1 MLLLLNVQRNDP
13 ELIPLQQ
20 PLCAPVPTNIP
31 AACKRTNQRGGKYRI
46 GCCNKKHA
54 HIGRHAVGEPCTTRI
69 SSPVSSVACATF
81 SSAYL
86 SRITHTFSALCIHTI
101 HFGRVTGTARKLAE
115 HRAKL
120 CLLGLK
126 ELQKSWDL
134 ENWVLDLFF
143 RCLDDRTARNL
154 RLVDNGRGASGL
166 SNPLAKRDPGAAQTP
181 SLDPTGTGMSITR
194 PPSPSDAILPMAPT
208 GPSLNQSEDPS
219 VNMDWYELFN
229 VEGED
234 FSGLAGSL
242 TNPDSL
248 NPQNLEFLY
257 RFL

>member
-1 MLLLLNVQRNDP
+1 M
-13 ELIPLQQ
+13 
-20 PLCAPVPTNIP
+20 A
-31 AACKRTNQRGGKYRI
+31 
-46 GCCNKKHA
+46 
-54 HIGRHAVGEPCTTRI
+54 
-69 SSPVSSVACATF
+69 S
-81 SSAYL
+81 
-86 SRITHTFSALCIHTI
+86 
-101 HFGRVTGTARKLAE
+101 TARKLAE

-154 RLVDNGRGASGL
+154 RLAEVGIPSSGPSGQL
-166 SNPLAKRDPGAAQTP
+166 SKGPQTP
-181 SLDPTGTGMSITR
+181 DSPAREAPSYNTSGPFSPHGNENVLSMAQADPQLD
-194 PPSPSDAILPMAPT
+194 
-208 GPSLNQSEDPS
+208 DPS
-219 VNMDWYELFN
+219 INMDWYELFN

-242 TNPDSL
+242 TNPEYL

>member
-1 MLLLLNVQRNDP
+1 M
-13 ELIPLQQ
+13 
-20 PLCAPVPTNIP
+20 A
-31 AACKRTNQRGGKYRI
+31 
-46 GCCNKKHA
+46 
-54 HIGRHAVGEPCTTRI
+54 
-69 SSPVSSVACATF
+69 S
-81 SSAYL
+81 
-86 SRITHTFSALCIHTI
+86 
-101 HFGRVTGTARKLAE
+101 TARKLAE

-154 RLVDNGRGASGL
+154 RLADVGMPPSGISGQLSKGPQTPASPTPDVSSNGSGPL
-166 SNPLAKRDPGAAQTP
+166 SPHGNENVVSMAQVNPLNPPDDA
-181 SLDPTGTGMSITR
+181 SI
-194 PPSPSDAILPMAPT
+194 
-208 GPSLNQSEDPS
+208 
-219 VNMDWYELFN
+219 NMDWYELFN

-242 TNPDSL
+242 TNPDYL